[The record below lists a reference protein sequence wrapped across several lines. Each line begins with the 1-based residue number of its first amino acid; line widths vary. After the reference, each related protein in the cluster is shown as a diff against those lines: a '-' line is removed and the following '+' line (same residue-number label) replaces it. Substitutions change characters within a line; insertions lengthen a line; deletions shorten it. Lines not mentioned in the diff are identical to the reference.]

1 MQAMIFFDEV
11 AMNPPG
17 WLMMA
22 AGAANA
28 VQWTRR
34 RRAVERESEL
44 RGLMTMATHDL
55 KSPLA
60 AAAIHLEMLR
70 EDRAEQIGADGEE
83 HLRATERALGRV
95 NGLVEDLLTYSAA
108 DQRAM
113 DRRPVPLGEM
123 VDDVI
128 AGCVAGSA
136 VTARGPL
143 PTVLA
148 DPGLLRHVLENLVGN
163 AVKYTPAGVPAEVEV
178 SARPG
183 PGGAVRVEVA
193 DRGIGIPEA
202 DRPRVFDAFHRSA
215 NSGPFRG
222 TGLGLAI
229 CRRIIERHGGRIGV
243 DENPGGGS
251 RFWFTLPAPA
261 GSEKRPG

>member
-1 MQAMIFFDEV
+1 MQAMIFFDEM
-11 AMNPPG
+11 ATSPPG
-17 WLMMA
+17 WLMILA
-22 AGAANA
+22 AAVNA
-28 VQWTRR
+28 VQWTRH
-34 RRAVERESEL
+34 RRAVEREAEL

-70 EDRAEQIGADGEE
+70 EDRAEQIGDDGEQY
-83 HLRATERALGRV
+83 LRATERALGRV
-95 NGLVEDLLTYSAA
+95 NGLVEDLLTYTAA
-108 DQRAM
+108 DQRAV
-113 DRRPVPLGEM
+113 DTRPVPLSDL

-128 AGCVAGSA
+128 AGCLAGPA
-136 VTARGPL
+136 VTTRGPL

-163 AVKYTPAGVPAEVEV
+163 AVKYTPAGVRAEVEV

-183 PGGAVRVEVA
+183 PGGAVRIEVA

-229 CRRIIERHGGRIGV
+229 CRRIVERHGGRIGV

-251 RFWFTLPAPA
+251 RFWFTLPTPA
-261 GSEKRPG
+261 GPERQRG